1 MISVLSNNSI
11 IHVYNGTCTELHALP
26 STSTPT
32 SVNSGMQLFIVVCY
46 RRLHCGFLLGEGTG
60 SAYGVV
66 LVLDSVPKTNY
77 AVV

>member
-1 MISVLSNNSI
+1 MYRVTRSSVHI
-11 IHVYNGTCTELHALP
+11 YPYFCKQI
-26 STSTPT
+26 
-32 SVNSGMQLFIVVCY
+32 MQLFIVGCY

-66 LVLDSVPKTNY
+66 LVLDGVPKTNY